1 MIFPDVDSH
10 PDADAELE
18 AAVDRY
24 LAYSADSAERFLNA
38 VGKLV
43 VDLCKWPQS
52 GRVWEPWE
60 REPTVYTYGV
70 PGYPFRIVY
79 YIRDGEPVIVAY
91 AHEKRR
97 PGYWEH
103 RV

>member
-1 MIFPDVDSH
+1 VIFPDVDSH

-60 REPTVYTYGV
+60 REPTVYTVLDRLVELKKGTSHV
-70 PGYPFRIVY
+70 ENRIAAVGHRGRDDRRYPC
-79 YIRDGEPVIVAY
+79 
-91 AHEKRR
+91 
-97 PGYWEH
+97 
-103 RV
+103 